1 MVLVSASR
9 RCQSYD
15 VSLTDQPFTAP
26 GTLAGP
32 LLSWLPDETL
42 FSLCGRLHRL
52 WGYSSSW
59 KSAEVLFGGRRLGL
73 HHDLPSALRTFSSRT
88 GQLLGGPAPIA
99 ENRTLLRFY
108 RPFLRPSAVAE
119 TVEIMGGPSVA
130 HLKYKLGLLTS
141 RFGANHPL
149 KACTACMTA
158 DVDRYG
164 WAYWHA
170 EHQFSGIWMC
180 PVHALPLRVSTLK
193 HNGVE
198 RFSWQLPHD
207 RNLTE
212 VLGAPET
219 RCLHALHEFSLWVTE
234 LAGTDRDDGW
244 LHAEKVQPTILRRM
258 QDRGW
263 ITPAGH
269 VRLKEATKSYVAHCT
284 HLQALPELAMLS
296 THDDGGCAQVNRLI
310 RPLRSGIHPLRLLV
324 AIHWLF
330 ADVGDFVYH
339 HGYQEVPPRPSSS
352 ATCQSESAVCRQL
365 TPNRVKAQVLS
376 LVQDGKSA
384 TAAAESVGVDVS
396 TAMSWLCAAGLQVRR
411 RPKALKNGK
420 LLDVIRDLHQGTDRS
435 AVAHSYEVS
444 LSTVDKIL
452 RTEVG
457 LHAAWQLARQE
468 HARSKARGEWLQVA
482 YAEPD
487 AGATHW
493 RTKCPAAYGWLYRND
508 RSWLQQHAPAKAVR
522 VQASRKTGVCWETR
536 DRELAEAVRTA
547 SMKLAQSQTNKA
559 SVIRVGQ
566 LCQAVPAL
574 KSKMSSLAKLPLTK
588 AAIDSV
594 VGKCKAESQS

>member
-1 MVLVSASR
+1 
-9 RCQSYD
+9 
-15 VSLTDQPFTAP
+15 
-26 GTLAGP
+26 
-32 LLSWLPDETL
+32 
-42 FSLCGRLHRL
+42 
-52 WGYSSSW
+52 
-59 KSAEVLFGGRRLGL
+59 
-73 HHDLPSALRTFSSRT
+73 
-88 GQLLGGPAPIA
+88 
-99 ENRTLLRFY
+99 
-108 RPFLRPSAVAE
+108 
-119 TVEIMGGPSVA
+119 MGGPSVA

-149 KACTACMTA
+149 KACRACMTA
-158 DVDRYG
+158 DVEQYG

-170 EHQFSGIWMC
+170 EHQFPGVWIC
-180 PVHALPLRVSTLK
+180 PVHASPLHVLTLK

-198 RFSWQLPHD
+198 RFSWQIPCAS
-207 RNLTE
+207 NLTE
-212 VLGAPET
+212 ILGAPEA
-219 RCLHALHEFSLWVTE
+219 RCQQVLHEFSRLVTE
-234 LAGTDRDDGW
+234 LVGTGRDDGW

-263 ITPAGH
+263 VTLAGH

-284 HLQALPELAMLS
+284 HLQSLPEMARLS
-296 THDDGGCAQVNRLI
+296 THEDGGCAQINRLI
-310 RPLRSGIHPLRLLV
+310 RPLRSGIHPFRLLV

-330 ADVGDFVYH
+330 ADMGDFACH
-339 HGYQEVPPRPSSS
+339 HGYQEVPPRPSFS

-365 TPNRVKAQVLS
+365 PPNHVKAQVLS
-376 LVQDGKSA
+376 LVQEGKSA

-396 TAMSWLCAAGLQVRR
+396 TAMSWLSAAGLPVRR
-411 RPKALKNGK
+411 KPKALKNGK
-420 LLDVIRDLHQGTDRS
+420 LLDVIRDLQQGTDRS
-435 AVAHSYEVS
+435 VVAQSYEIS

-457 LHAAWQLARQE
+457 LRAAWQLARQE

-482 YAEPD
+482 YSEPD

-508 RSWLQQHAPAKAVR
+508 RNWLQQHAPAKAVR

-547 SMKLAQSQTNKA
+547 SLKCTQFRTNKS

-566 LCQAVPAL
+566 LCQAVPGL
-574 KSKMSSLAKLPLTK
+574 KSKMSLLAKLPLTK
-588 AAIDSV
+588 AAIDLAT
-594 VGKCKAESQS
+594 GKCKVEP